1 MYTASIVVPC
11 FNEEPTLRAS
21 VEKVL
26 EIADESLALEIII
39 VDDCSSDGSREIAAA
54 LEAEYPHVRVYSHQV
69 NRGKGAALRT
79 GLAEAKGDV
88 VAIHDAD
95 LEYDPKDLRKLIA
108 LVQRDLADVVYG
120 SRFLSGGEH
129 RVLYFWHSIGNR
141 FLTFLSNMLTDL
153 NLTDMET
160 CYKVFRRS
168 IIQDIQIE
176 EERFGFEPEIVA
188 KVAEKCPRIYEMGIS
203 YFGRT
208 YEEGKHIG
216 VKDGFRAM
224 FCILKY
230 NAYRAPWPLQFVFFV
245 PFALPL
251 GVMGI
256 LLTRIFL
263 SLDLAPGMSA
273 LLGFAGFA
281 LAQRFATVPALFR
294 PGPRSSR
301 LFEWLRYL
309 LVLGAAFLSYLMIL
323 SGLNGSGLSYGRSAT
338 LGMIAAILISYFGFR
353 NLVFTS
359 QSAARAAA
367 TVYS

>member
-54 LEAEYPHVRVYSHQV
+54 LEAEYPHVRVYNHQV

-88 VAIHDAD
+88 LAIHDAD

-216 VKDGFRAM
+216 VRDGFRAI

-230 NAYRAPWPLQFVFFV
+230 NAYRAPWPLQFVFFCTICSAFGSDGDSAYEDLPQLGIGSGNECLTGICGV
-245 PFALPL
+245 RVGAAL
-251 GVMGI
+251 
-256 LLTRIFL
+256 R
-263 SLDLAPGMSA
+263 DSA
-273 LLGFAGFA
+273 RL
-281 LAQRFATVPALFR
+281 VS
-294 PGPRSSR
+294 PRSTFKSFIR
-301 LFEWLRYL
+301 
-309 LVLGAAFLSYLMIL
+309 VAPIPPCP
-323 SGLNGSGLSYGRSAT
+323 GRS
-338 LGMIAAILISYFGFR
+338 LS
-353 NLVFTS
+353 
-359 QSAARAAA
+359 
-367 TVYS
+367 